1 MSEELRLVRDTLIEE
16 LRRSDTLTI
25 AGRAMF
31 ARYAAMSDAETGA
44 APAEPEPAQPG
55 PAPAQPPPSPAA
67 RRRPDPVDEEEEFG
81 GSFMVRTNPAQPKI
95 PGYREAPP
103 AEPAP
108 VDLPRSLRHRRR

>member
-16 LRRSDTLTI
+16 LRRSDTLTV

-44 APAEPEPAQPG
+44 APAEPDPAQPD
-55 PAPAQPPPSPAA
+55 PALAPPPPPAA
-67 RRRPDPVDEEEEFG
+67 RRRPEPVDEEEEFD
-81 GSFMVRTNPAQPKI
+81 GSFMVRTNPGQPTI

-103 AEPAP
+103 AEPTP